1 MSFDFQTLADA
12 IDYGFGTGFR
22 PDYTVMAG
30 AQLHVKTAP
39 CIIDALTRFSQS
51 GLYGWTDSDD
61 PLYIRAVVNWM
72 AKVRGWEIEPSW
84 IVPSYGILQAM
95 CASIRAFTQPGGK
108 VLMQTPIY
116 PPFTELTK
124 ANGRVCSMNPLKF
137 VNGRYEVDFEDFE
150 RRAADPDC
158 SLFLLCSPHNP
169 TGRVFSADELNRFV
183 EICAAHDVVI
193 LSDEVHS
200 GFVFKG
206 EHAFLP
212 GLSETAARISVW
224 GSSPSKTFN
233 TAGLRAASL
242 GSKNP
247 ELNAKLKAELTASQP
262 DRSVFSQTAFAAW
275 TECDDYGEQV
285 AAYVKKNLEFAVEFF
300 RTRIPSIKTYLP
312 DATYLMWL
320 DCSALGFKTQTELS
334 EFFVK
339 EAKVALNPGESFGP
353 GGEQHMRL
361 NTACP
366 RSTLET
372 ALQRIEAAAA
382 RRCAL
387 LG

>member
-1 MSFDFQTLADA
+1 MLDES
-12 IDYGFGTGFR
+12 
-22 PDYTVMAG
+22 
-30 AQLHVKTAP
+30 AQ
-39 CIIDALTRFSQS
+39 I
-51 GLYGWTDSDD
+51 
-61 PLYIRAVVNWM
+61 
-72 AKVRGWEIEPSW
+72 
-84 IVPSYGILQAM
+84 
-95 CASIRAFTQPGGK
+95 
-108 VLMQTPIY
+108 
-116 PPFTELTK
+116 
-124 ANGRVCSMNPLKF
+124 

-262 DRSVFSQTAFAAW
+262 DRSVFSQTAFAAAW

-300 RTRIPSIKTYLP
+300 RTRIPSIKTYL
-312 DATYLMWL
+312 A
-320 DCSALGFKTQTELS
+320 
-334 EFFVK
+334 
-339 EAKVALNPGESFGP
+339 
-353 GGEQHMRL
+353 
-361 NTACP
+361 
-366 RSTLET
+366 
-372 ALQRIEAAAA
+372 
-382 RRCAL
+382 
-387 LG
+387 